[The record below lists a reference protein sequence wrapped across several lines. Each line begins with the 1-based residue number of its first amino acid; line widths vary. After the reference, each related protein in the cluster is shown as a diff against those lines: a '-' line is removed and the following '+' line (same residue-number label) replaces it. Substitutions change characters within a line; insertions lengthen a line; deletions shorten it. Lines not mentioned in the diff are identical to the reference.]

1 MTQRLPRLPCLAIA
15 LCACAGPRAAPQASS
30 NASPN
35 GSSSAAAPS
44 GPAPGTA
51 GCAPAWAGART
62 FTIESAALGETRRIN
77 VFTPP
82 GYADRSEA
90 RFPVLYMPDGG
101 MAEDFPHVTDT
112 VLAGITWETMRPM
125 IVVGIENTE
134 RRRDMTGPTTV
145 AKDRTIAPRV
155 GGSAA
160 FRKFIRDELM
170 PQIRSQYRT
179 TDETAIIGESL
190 AGLFVVETFFAEPD
204 LFGAYVAISPSVWW
218 NDRRLVRD
226 AGPWLRARPDLRKTL
241 YLTSADESDIIAGL
255 DALKRALAADAPP
268 GLVWSYH
275 PMPDQFHDTIYRAS
289 SPKAL
294 RTIFARPPQQT
305 R

>member
-1 MTQRLPRLPCLAIA
+1 MKRCPPFLFATA
-15 LCACAGPRAAPQASS
+15 LFACAAPRAPQQAPSAPGPTAS
-30 NASPN
+30 
-35 GSSSAAAPS
+35 SSSATSASPKAADCS
-44 GPAPGTA
+44 
-51 GCAPAWAGART
+51 PAWAGART

-82 GYADRSEA
+82 GYAEKRDA

-101 MAEDFPHVTDT
+101 MQEDFPHVTDT

-134 RRRDMTGPTTV
+134 RRRDLTGPTRV
-145 AKDRTIAPRV
+145 AKDREIAPRV

-170 PQIRSQYRT
+170 PQIRAQYRT
-179 TDETAIIGESL
+179 SDETAVIGESL
-190 AGLFVVETFFAEPD
+190 AGLFVLETFFVEPD
-204 LFGAYVAISPSVWW
+204 LFDAYISISPSLWW
-218 NDRRLVRD
+218 NDRQLVRQ
-226 AGPWLRARPDLRKTL
+226 ASPWLRARPDLRKTL
-241 YLTSADESDIIAGL
+241 YLTSADESDIISGL
-255 DALKRALAADAPP
+255 ELLKRTFEAGAPRGLA
-268 GLVWSYH
+268 WSYH

-294 RTIFARPPQQT
+294 RTVFAAKPATSP
-305 R
+305 